1 MKLSRILSGVVVP
14 ALLLAQPLRSP
25 FPFLPALQTPLEPVW
40 WEQLQD
46 SSGNGAWLIPR
57 GGELHAPDGTPRRL
71 FGVVLYNTACF
82 PDSATAIA
90 VAQRLQALGFNA
102 VALVGID
109 YSNWDASSIL
119 QSGTS
124 SSALSP
130 AQMQRLD
137 WFISQLARHNI
148 AVFLALHARW
158 TPRTG
163 DGVPRR
169 DSIPTYG
176 RAVLYT
182 DSAFQQRHRAIVRL
196 LLEHV
201 NPYTGRAYRSD
212 PAIAGV
218 WLTWDNSL
226 LNFWVNNRLHH
237 PGGILSHF
245 HSRQL
250 DTLFAAFL
258 RRKYGSDAALRAAWS
273 VPAADTQNFIP
284 NGSFEDEFSLQW
296 TFSSNSAVAQAV
308 FRLTETN
315 VRHGR
320 FAGLVRIAR
329 TNGSPSSVILY
340 NGTQVQQDRL
350 YELRFWARASRPQ
363 RPLRLQVYNGE
374 FPYQN
379 LGLYRDT
386 VLGTAWQE
394 FRLRFRAP
402 ETAPAARLIFYL
414 GQDTGEVVLDDVRLH
429 MLDESPLQ
437 PGESLTT
444 VSIARSLYG
453 DLLGATPQRM
463 RDNVE
468 FYTELQQRYYESMSR
483 FLRDSLGYR
492 GIILAGTLLST
503 FNDLWSMQAMDG
515 IVGSTGW
522 DYRRNRTEP
531 QGSWFIANTPMLGHT
546 AAGNL
551 PGIARASVRDK
562 LSIGLFSM
570 PFPSAHMAE
579 MPLLLSAYGAYQGW
593 DAVFLNYGADSRETY
608 TTPFVG
614 RDKHYE
620 LWAHSAVMSLAPSAA
635 IAFRNGLIR
644 LGRDS
649 LPLQQTRSAL
659 LRPQWQQ
666 GSFWLR
672 FGADNRIMLLRRVFF
687 DSLEASQQSVQ
698 PQRQVPELR
707 EPDLSRLLSDTE
719 ELLWNALDTLFTV
732 TTPRYIAATGRLK
745 GILQVGPLRVERLD
759 SGWVGTVTWLSLDT
773 APLPQ
778 ARRSLLTAVSRACN
792 SDAVW
797 EGSTSIWQGWG
808 TAPMVLEALQLRL
821 SWESTADTILVYG
834 LDSLGR
840 LASGPFSVDRLP
852 GGRVSFRLDQ
862 TAPLQHTP
870 WFLIEQRWKPTDT
883 TSVAEDGEPPA
894 AWLRV
899 TPHPAGRSGRVEFL
913 LPPTAAAATLLLVDP
928 LGRTQPLWH
937 GRADG
942 ALREV
947 ALPALAPALY
957 WLELRSGHYCIRHP
971 VLVSP

>member
-1 MKLSRILSGVVVP
+1 
-14 ALLLAQPLRSP
+14 
-25 FPFLPALQTPLEPVW
+25 
-40 WEQLQD
+40 
-46 SSGNGAWLIPR
+46 
-57 GGELHAPDGTPRRL
+57 
-71 FGVVLYNTACF
+71 
-82 PDSATAIA
+82 
-90 VAQRLQALGFNA
+90 
-102 VALVGID
+102 
-109 YSNWDASSIL
+109 
-119 QSGTS
+119 
-124 SSALSP
+124 
-130 AQMQRLD
+130 
-137 WFISQLARHNI
+137 
-148 AVFLALHARW
+148 
-158 TPRTG
+158 
-163 DGVPRR
+163 
-169 DSIPTYG
+169 
-176 RAVLYT
+176 
-182 DSAFQQRHRAIVRL
+182 
-196 LLEHV
+196 
-201 NPYTGRAYRSD
+201 
-212 PAIAGV
+212 
-218 WLTWDNSL
+218 
-226 LNFWVNNRLHH
+226 
-237 PGGILSHF
+237 
-245 HSRQL
+245 
-250 DTLFAAFL
+250 
-258 RRKYGSDAALRAAWS
+258 
-273 VPAADTQNFIP
+273 
-284 NGSFEDEFSLQW
+284 
-296 TFSSNSAVAQAV
+296 
-308 FRLTETN
+308 
-315 VRHGR
+315 
-320 FAGLVRIAR
+320 
-329 TNGSPSSVILY
+329 VILY

-350 YELRFWARASRPQ
+350 YELRFWARASHPQ

-437 PGESLTT
+437 PGESLAT

-608 TTPFVG
+608 TTPFVR

-649 LPLQQTRSAL
+649 LPLQQTRTAL

-732 TTPRYIAATGRLK
+732 TTPRYIAATGRLR

-792 SDAVW
+792 SNAVW